1 MIQKITFK
9 FLTEDDLLILHN
21 WFQKPHVK
29 QWYARGEN
37 YTLAMVREKYLPRI
51 LNPESIPNFIVYADN
66 TPIGYIQLYCVKDSL
81 PDGVPDYNHPLFDNF
96 KSNEIAGID
105 LFVADENY
113 LKKGYATLMLT
124 NFIKEYVQGKFTLL
138 VTDPL
143 KNNKNAIQFFERNRF
158 KKFKSSDNN
167 TVNELMILRII
178 PLKNDTKIILTTDRL
193 ILRTWK
199 ASDLPLMTAIS
210 SDPLVMEHF
219 PAIQDITATQA
230 LIDQISQHYEQF
242 GYAPYAVETKDT
254 HEFIGFVGLNH
265 PPFNI
270 PNFQPVALPIVEIGW
285 RLSSQHWS
293 KGYATEAAKA
303 VLHYAFTELNLS
315 EIISFTVVANIKSRR
330 VMQKI
335 GLHHAEADDFDHPNL
350 DENSPLRRHV
360 LYRLTRNNSLRN
372 TEYVDN
378 LNH

>member
-335 GLHHAEADDFDHPNL
+335 GLHHAEADDFDHPKL
-350 DENSPLRRHV
+350 EEDSPLRRHV
-360 LYRLTRNNSLRN
+360 LYRLTRN
-372 TEYVDN
+372 EYRE
-378 LNH
+378 